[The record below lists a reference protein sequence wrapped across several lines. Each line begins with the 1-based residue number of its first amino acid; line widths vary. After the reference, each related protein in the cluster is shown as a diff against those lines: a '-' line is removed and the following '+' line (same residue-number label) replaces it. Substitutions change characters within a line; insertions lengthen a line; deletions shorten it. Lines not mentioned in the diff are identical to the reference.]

1 MSRFNITDTTSNTKF
16 DVDGSLFVIK
26 NSTSVLYAL
35 SVTILIV
42 LTIIMLWSNG
52 RLKYIPDSVADDKSE
67 KTEKAE
73 KKVTFKEP
81 VKSTN
86 SLSDEVDKEIEA
98 INSS

>member
-16 DVDGSLFVIK
+16 DVEGSLFVIK
-26 NSTSVLYAL
+26 NSTVVLYTL
-35 SVTILIV
+35 LIAC
-42 LTIIMLWSNG
+42 LIIFTMIMLWSNG
-52 RLKYIPDSVADDKSE
+52 RLKYIPDLVVDDKLE
-67 KTEKAE
+67 IVEKAE

-81 VKSTN
+81 AKSTN